1 MAVALLLH
9 PHHFLS
15 IRTRIALDRVGGVGS
30 GEWGVGSG
38 EWGVVSGGQK
48 GRTPSS

>member
-9 PHHFLS
+9 PQHFLS
-15 IRTRIALDRVGGVGS
+15 IRTQIALDRVGGVGS